1 MKVRDLI
8 QFYEDKIITK
18 GKIVCMQEALHQRIV
33 GGAPAKTNSN
43 YIHKWSKIV
52 DELDN
57 RTITK
62 TGDVDGLR
70 NNGLVAK
77 VERSSSSLDLGT
89 EVKAGIKLRETLS
102 ATKLP
107 RAHRLNH
114 AFDLDNW
121 YVKPSIIAASERK
134 KYLNRQ
140 SGSEKLTPISIC
152 KPSYNQTQKIVLTD
166 LSNKEHVDKS
176 RKRDD
181 SFNMKNKMDII
192 ENVPS
197 ISTKSSIIT
206 CTEKELNENIEHR
219 IIVYR
224 GGDNSIVSRNGHVNK
239 SPMEIGHSSS
249 TYFPDNAVNNTQT
262 RINSLDPTDMAP
274 LHNTKQSTQ
283 TSTSCGLYKNHL
295 YTGEM
300 DVDEVKLILN
310 CGERI
315 KNSYLL
321 EWNKR

>member
-18 GKIVCMQEALHQRIV
+18 GKIVCMQEALHQGTV
-33 GGAPAKTNSN
+33 GGAPAKTNGN
-43 YIHKWSKIV
+43 YSYQWSKIV

-57 RTITK
+57 RTTTK

-70 NNGLVAK
+70 HNGLVTKVEQSSPFPDIGAK
-77 VERSSSSLDLGT
+77 VK
-89 EVKAGIKLRETLS
+89 VGIKLRETVI

-107 RAHRLNH
+107 CAHRLNH
-114 AFDLDNW
+114 AVDLDNW

-134 KYLNRQ
+134 KYLNRKN
-140 SGSEKLTPISIC
+140 SSEKLTSISIC

-166 LSNKEHVDKS
+166 LSNKERVNKS

-181 SFNMKNKMDII
+181 GCNVENKMDII
-192 ENVPS
+192 KNVPG
-197 ISTKSSIIT
+197 ISTKSNIIT
-206 CTEKELNENIEHR
+206 RTERELSENTEHR

-224 GGDNSIVSRNGHVNK
+224 DGENSIFSRNGHVNK
-239 SPMEIGHSSS
+239 SPMETGNSSS
-249 TYFPDNAVNNTQT
+249 TCFSDNAVNNTQT
-262 RINSLDPTDMAP
+262 RLNSLDPTDKAQ

-283 TSTSCGLYKNHL
+283 TSTSCDLYKNHL
-295 YTGEM
+295 YTGDM

-321 EWNKR
+321 EWNKK